1 MTPPAPAAKA
11 PAPAKPDKAE
21 KTDKGSKTAKA
32 EKADKVPKSA
42 PEPKPAPAA
51 TNGRLVPGKFY
62 LNAGVYAQAANV
74 DKAVQQ
80 LQGAKL
86 NALRQTVSSSKG
98 DLTRLRIGPFDTRQQ
113 AEQAAAKAK
122 QLRIDASVFQHPR
135 G

>member
-1 MTPPAPAAKA
+1 MKFDFDRFLPQYEINTPRRRAAFMA
-11 PAPAKPDKAE
+11 QCHHESQGFTRVSENLNYGTQALIRCWPDRFNIK
-21 KTDKGSKTAKA
+21 
-32 EKADKVPKSA
+32 
-42 PEPKPAPAA
+42 
-51 TNGRLVPGKFY
+51 
-62 LNAGVYAQAANV
+62 NAGVYAQAANV